1 MRKGAC
7 QTPLRAYDEEAMS
20 TDPYRAPA
28 LRASDADREAVAERL
43 RVPSVDGRI
52 DEEELEQRLAAVYRA
67 RWVADLDRLVADVV
81 PPPPPAPLPPPQYP
95 APYVPG
101 GYPVQTTNGL
111 AVASLIA
118 GFFWLGWF
126 GSFLAV
132 IFGHV
137 ALSQIKQSNGTQE
150 GNGLAI
156 AGLVLG
162 YMGLATL
169 LLVILVSA
177 F

>member
-1 MRKGAC
+1 
-7 QTPLRAYDEEAMS
+7 MS
-20 TDPYRAPA
+20 TDPYRPPA

-43 RVPSVDGRI
+43 RVASVDGRI
-52 DEEELEQRLAAVYRA
+52 DEEELEQRLSEAYSAK
-67 RWVADLDRLVADVV
+67 WVADLDRLVADVM
-81 PPPPPAPLPPPQYP
+81 PPPPPAPP
-95 APYVPG
+95 APPSYPVPYAT

-126 GSFLAV
+126 GSVLAV
-132 IFGHV
+132 IFGHI
-137 ALSQIKQSNGTQE
+137 ALSQIKSSGGRE
-150 GNGLAI
+150 GGSGMAV

-169 LLVILVSA
+169 LLVILVA
-177 F
+177 VF

>member
-1 MRKGAC
+1 
-7 QTPLRAYDEEAMS
+7 MS
-20 TDPYRAPA
+20 PEPSPKPA

-43 RVPSVDGRI
+43 RVASVDGRI
-52 DEEELEQRLAAVYRA
+52 DSEELEQRLAAVYEA

-81 PPPPPAPLPPPQYP
+81 PPPPPAPPAPPQYP
-95 APYVPG
+95 APYAPA
-101 GYPVQTTNGL
+101 YPVATTNGL

-118 GFFWLGWF
+118 GFFWIGWL

-137 ALSQIKQSNGTQE
+137 ALGQINRSGGREQGS
-150 GNGLAI
+150 GLAI

-162 YMGLATL
+162 YMGIATL
-169 LLVILVSA
+169 MLVILVA
-177 F
+177 IF